1 MIRGRRLGY
10 IGSIGGGGGGVMMM
24 CVMVRTVVGGVKAK
38 CKYACF

>member
-1 MIRGRRLGY
+1 MIRGRRLGN
-10 IGSIGGGGGGVMMM
+10 IGKRGGGGGVMMM